1 MNDILKNSLF
11 LIFTVIIV
19 HLIFSGFI
27 RPEANLIIEIAKNTQ
42 TSVPRNFFVI
52 VKDLEQEIC
61 FILLIWGIFLILQK
75 SLKIINSNYLFNID
89 LIEKKIETR
98 NMAEEVINKLNNQ
111 IDKNLKKT
119 PLIESIN
126 LALLR
131 YSQTKNVQNVSDSI
145 KSSIEMLSTKQDS
158 DNAMIRYLI
167 WAIPSVGFI
176 GTVRGIGLAL
186 SNADKAISGN
196 ISLMTENLGIAF
208 NSTFVALIIS
218 LILMLFFHQ
227 LQKLQDENLVDI
239 QKYCEKYLYSKFI

>member
-1 MNDILKNSLF
+1 MNNILKNSLF

-19 HLIFSGFI
+19 HFIFSGFI
-27 RPEANLIIEIAKNTQ
+27 RPEANLIIETAKNTQ
-42 TSVPRNFFVI
+42 TSVPRNFYII

-61 FILLIWGIFLILQK
+61 FILLIWGVFLILQK
-75 SLKIINSNYLFNID
+75 CLKIINSNYLFNID
-89 LIEKKIETR
+89 LIERQIETKKT
-98 NMAEEVINKLNNQ
+98 AEEVINKLNNQ
-111 IDKNLKKT
+111 LDKNLKET

-176 GTVRGIGLAL
+176 
-186 SNADKAISGN
+186 
-196 ISLMTENLGIAF
+196 
-208 NSTFVALIIS
+208 
-218 LILMLFFHQ
+218 
-227 LQKLQDENLVDI
+227 
-239 QKYCEKYLYSKFI
+239 